1 MLKNWKEELQKVA
14 HPEKV
19 KIFQS
24 FFKTGK
30 GEYGEGDKYI
40 GVSVPDNRKIAQK
53 FFQAPFDDIS
63 SMLHNEIHEYRLSA
77 LLALVHRYKKE
88 KNEKAKQEIINF
100 YLNNC
105 EWCNNWDLVDLSAP
119 YLLGTHMLTNP
130 STALLENL
138 SSDSNLWCQRIA
150 IVSTLMLIRHR
161 RFDETL
167 SLCKKY
173 LSHPHP
179 LIHKATGWM
188 LREIGKKDEHILT
201 DFLNKHSSEMP
212 RTALRYSLERL
223 SSEKRQYYMAISKK
237 TK

>member
-1 MLKNWKEELQKVA
+1 MLKNWQEELQKVA
-14 HPEKV
+14 RPEKV

-30 GEYGEGDKYI
+30 GEYGEGDKFI

-130 STALLENL
+130 PTALLENL

-223 SSEKRQYYMAISKK
+223 SSEKHQYYMAISKK